1 MRATTRALS
10 PNQRHWLL
18 FEGRGSG
25 HREVLRTPRKRGP
38 LSPASAL
45 EERQTAP
52 PRSPA
57 TKERSGSDSAHSEED
72 ADSELPHC
80 VECGRELLDAEPD
93 GDAPARCEDCIPE
106 IGPGSPYVDRLSVN
120 LRQLRV
126 AAGLE
131 RSALER
137 RVGTQHLAH
146 LEGDAANNLRL
157 TTALRL
163 TCSLGASI
171 ERLTDRIC
179 WTPGQ
184 IVRGFEQRRP
194 VERLSG
200 FFQVLPGNVPAFE
213 PPPSQDV
220 EDRGQA
226 AAIFGASIRDARER
240 RHLTQAELAR
250 KAGLGKNGLSLIE
263 RGIRETSV
271 AILLA
276 LARSLEVPP
285 DLLLGGIVWR
295 AGPQPGTASRARRV
309 GCSLDIAIRRL
320 WNEGKTAREIAEELG
335 TSPGTVSATVHR
347 LRERGEP
354 LGYRRPPTRAV
365 HARARQRRPTCPEP
379 ALIRHEEPQRDVAM
393 PRINE
398 ASSEDIAGRIG
409 VNVRF
414 RRAESGLTLRQLAE
428 ATETHFS
435 HLSRIERGRSKIPQ
449 LALILKLA
457 GSLNVRRGLL
467 TAGVVWDPASHSF
480 WVEDSPPEPHTAID
494 RLGVNATQARLLAD
508 LSQQALADRASMS
521 RSDLVD
527 FELGNR
533 NFRLFT
539 VVRIAG
545 TLGIGFEQ
553 LFAGVANWHIRPLA
567 PPEFL
572 PGERPTKAERD
583 QLLMRLWRE
592 GCPEAEIA
600 EALDL
605 SRKAVGPYVREL
617 RDAGEDLPY
626 RRPPRSAVEVAARR
640 RRGHPCGAS
649 DCTSAPMAKSDSN
662 R

>member
-1 MRATTRALS
+1 M
-10 PNQRHWLL
+10 
-18 FEGRGSG
+18 
-25 HREVLRTPRKRGP
+25 
-38 LSPASAL
+38 
-45 EERQTAP
+45 
-52 PRSPA
+52 
-57 TKERSGSDSAHSEED
+57 
-72 ADSELPHC
+72 
-80 VECGRELLDAEPD
+80 
-93 GDAPARCEDCIPE
+93 
-106 IGPGSPYVDRLSVN
+106 YVDRLSVN

-126 AAGLE
+126 GAGLE
-131 RSALER
+131 RGALES
-137 RVGTQHLAH
+137 RVGTQHLSH

-171 ERLTDRIC
+171 EQLTDRIY

-213 PPPSQDV
+213 PPLPQGV
-220 EDRGQA
+220 EGREEA
-226 AAIFGASIRDARER
+226 AAIFGASVRDARER

-250 KAGLGKNGLSLIE
+250 KAGLSKNGLSLIE

-285 DLLLGGIVWR
+285 DLLLGGIAWNP
-295 AGPQPGTASRARRV
+295 GQQPGAASRARRA

-320 WNEGKTAREIAEELG
+320 WSEGKTAREIAETVG

-354 LGYRRPPTRAV
+354 LGYRRPPTRPV

-379 ALIRHEEPQRDVAM
+379 ASIRHEEPQRDAAM
-393 PRINE
+393 PRIDE

-409 VNVRF
+409 INVRF

-428 ATETHFS
+428 AAETHFS

-457 GSLNVRRGLL
+457 GSLNVRCGLL
-467 TAGVVWDPASHSF
+467 TAGVIWDPASHSF
-480 WVEDSPPEPHTAID
+480 WVEDSPLEPHTAID
-494 RLGVNATQARLLAD
+494 RLGANARQARLQLD

-527 FELGNR
+527 FERGNR
-533 NFRLFT
+533 NFRIFT
-539 VVRIAG
+539 VVRIASA
-545 TLGIGFEQ
+545 LGIGFVEM
-553 LFAGVANWHIRPLA
+553 FVGVANWHFRPLA
-567 PPEFL
+567 PPEFS
-572 PGERPTKAERD
+572 PGERPAKAERD
-583 QLLMRLWRE
+583 QIVVRLWNE
-592 GCPEAEIA
+592 GRPEAEIA
-600 EALDL
+600 EALDI
-605 SRKAVGPYVREL
+605 SRKSISPYIREL
-617 RDAGEDLPY
+617 RDAGNHLPY
-626 RRPPRSAVEVAARR
+626 RRPPRGAAQTAARFR
-640 RRGHPCGAS
+640 RRALGRVPGG
-649 DCTSAPMAKSDSN
+649 
-662 R
+662 